1 MDELTL
7 SNQFNVQN
15 EEDFEK
21 LCLDQPQTDCPVTHI
36 FGPGLYIREMFIPA
50 NTWIVGHKHKHAT
63 LNVMIKGRIKV
74 MLGDGTYQELV
85 APITFTSAPGR
96 KIAITSEDTI
106 WQNVWSTDERDVNK
120 LEDMFLDKTE
130 FAQQRLPQFVR
141 HEQLLLDYK
150 TDTNFNMLLDELD
163 MTKEQIDTIAH
174 DMRDHID
181 LPYGSYKFKVDKS
194 PIEGDGVFATSDIAA
209 EELIGPANIN
219 GFRTVLGRKV
229 NHAVPP
235 NAMMIRMPNG
245 DINLYA
251 TQPIRGAY
259 GCDIGEEITVDY
271 RFTLLTMNPGKT
283 LQEIKGILLCQQ
295 E

>member
-1 MDELTL
+1 MNTL
-7 SNQFNVQN
+7 DLLNQSKIIT

-21 LCLDQPQTDCPVTHI
+21 LCLDQPQTDCPVRHI
-36 FGPGLYIREMFIPA
+36 FGPNLYIREMFIPA
-50 NTWIVGHKHKHAT
+50 NTWIVGHKHKHET
-63 LNVMIKGRIKV
+63 LNIMVSGRIRV

-85 APITFTSAPGR
+85 APMTFTSAPGR

-106 WQNVWSTDERDVNK
+106 WQNVWSTSERDVNV

-130 FAQQRLPQFVR
+130 FAQTRLPQFIR
-141 HEQLLLDYK
+141 HEQLMLEYK

-163 MTKEQIDTIAH
+163 MTKEQIDTISH

-194 PIEGDGVFATSDIAA
+194 PIEGEGVFATSNIYA

-229 NHAVPP
+229 NHAIPP
-235 NAMMIRMPNG
+235 NAMMIKMPDG
-245 DINLYA
+245 TINLYA
-251 TQPIRGAY
+251 TQDIRGAY

-271 RFTLLTMNPGKT
+271 RFTLQTMNPGLT
-283 LQEIKGILLCQQ
+283 LHEIKGILLCQQ